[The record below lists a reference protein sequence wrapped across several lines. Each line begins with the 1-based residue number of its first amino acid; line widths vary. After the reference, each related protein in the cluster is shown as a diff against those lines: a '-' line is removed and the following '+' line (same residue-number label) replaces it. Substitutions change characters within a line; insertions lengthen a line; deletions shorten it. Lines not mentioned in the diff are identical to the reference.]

1 MNKYTRNVMNK
12 IEITTEFIKLDSFL
26 KFSGAVSMGSEAKML
41 ILDELVKVN
50 NEICTQRGKKLY
62 KGDIVEFNG
71 ESYEVV

>member
-1 MNKYTRNVMNK
+1 MNK

-50 NEICTQRGKKLY
+50 NEICTHRGKKLY
-62 KGDIVEFNG
+62 KVDIVEFNG

>member
-26 KFSGAVSMGSEAKML
+26 KFLGAVSMCSEAKML
-41 ILDELVKVN
+41 ILDELIKVN
-50 NEICTQRGKKLY
+50 GEICTQRGKKLY

>member
-26 KFSGAVSMGSEAKML
+26 KFLGAVSMGSEAKML
-41 ILDELVKVN
+41 ILDELIKVN
-50 NEICTQRGKKLY
+50 SEICTQRGKKLY

>member
-1 MNKYTRNVMNK
+1 MNK

-26 KFSGAVSMGSEAKML
+26 KFSSAVSMGSEAKML

>member
-26 KFSGAVSMGSEAKML
+26 KFLGAVSMGSEAKML

>member
-1 MNKYTRNVMNK
+1 MNNYTRSVMNK

-50 NEICTQRGKKLY
+50 NDICTQRGKKLY